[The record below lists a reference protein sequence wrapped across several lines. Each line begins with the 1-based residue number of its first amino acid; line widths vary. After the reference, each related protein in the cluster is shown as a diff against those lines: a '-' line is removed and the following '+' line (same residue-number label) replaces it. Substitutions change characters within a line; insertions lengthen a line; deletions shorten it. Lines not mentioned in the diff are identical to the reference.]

1 MAQFEASVGWDTG
14 FDMMVTDQYKLF
26 PTKEEANEW
35 VAQMLSG
42 LDGNEMGYDTG
53 EVVEVAYVNT
63 VII

>member
-26 PTKEEANEW
+26 PTREEANEW

-42 LDGNEMGYDTG
+42 LDGNEMGYDAG
-53 EVVEVAYVNT
+53 QVVEVAYVNS